1 MIDLQKVSGLPIA
14 LTDDFHL
21 RFGEPLKQTEPGVRV
36 FADMVPVLMNQ
47 GAKPNPARTE
57 MYYMYRDVH
66 LPEHEAVIRANHLR
80 YDLTVIPPAMLGE
93 EFNKTVGHYHPPV
106 PGKDLAY
113 PELYEVLEGSALFLI
128 QKVDATGKEIHDI
141 QAIKAKVGD
150 KVIYP
155 PGYGHII
162 VNIGSGPLVTANW
175 ESADFESLY
184 QPIKDM
190 AGIGYYVVSD
200 GIGGFKFAQNTKYGY
215 MPAIKS
221 SGTADSG
228 WGLNKEEPMYLMG
241 VGNVANLKFLNNPE
255 ILTLG

>member
-1 MIDLQKVSGLPIA
+1 MIDLQKVSGLPIT

-21 RFGEPLKQTEPGVRV
+21 QFGGPLKQTVPSIRTFEE
-36 FADMVPVLMNQ
+36 MVPVLMDNQ
-47 GAKPNPARTE
+47 AKPTPARTE

-66 LPEHEAVIRANHLR
+66 LPEHESAIRSHNLR
-80 YDLTVIPPAMLGE
+80 YDLTVVPAVMIGK
-93 EFNKTVGHYHPPV
+93 EFNKTVGHYHPLV

-113 PELYEVLEGSALFLI
+113 PELYEVLEGTALFLF
-128 QKVDATGKEIHDI
+128 QKVDATGKEIQDI

-162 VNIGSGPLVTANW
+162 VNIGSGTLVTANW
-175 ESADFESLY
+175 SADNFQSLY

-190 AGIGYYVVSD
+190 AGMGYYVVSD
-200 GIGGFKFAQNTKYGY
+200 PNGNFKFVQNDKYEY

-228 WGLNKEEPMYLMG
+228 WGLSKEEPMYTMG
-241 VGNVANLKFLNNPE
+241 VDNPENLKFLNNPE